1 MGVMSDYDPAGPLT
15 RPEAAPPAADRRPH
29 ISTASNHH
37 AFWAGIEPRQLLQ
50 PYERLPGI
58 VYFVKD
64 AESRLMAVTGGFA
77 HRLGFEADEQLL
89 GKKPHEF
96 APKDLA
102 DKYVADDQWVMRN
115 NKPMLNIL
123 EIGFNE
129 QRLRD
134 WIVVDKYPLVGAGGQ
149 VVGIVGISQSFEGR
163 RQQLAHLG
171 PVGRAA
177 DYIRDH
183 LGDRLRLADVAAHV
197 SISERQLERLF
208 RRAFGMTIRQFIIH
222 SRVHAATRE
231 LTHSDKSVAQIAAA
245 LGFSDQSALSNAFR
259 KVTGVAPRAYRER
272 YVAKFT
278 P

>member
-1 MGVMSDYDPAGPLT
+1 MSDYDPAGLLT
-15 RPEAAPPAADRRPH
+15 RPEAAPAPDNNHRPG
-29 ISTASNHH
+29 SNHLS
-37 AFWAGIEPRQLLQ
+37 FWSAIEPRQLLQ

-64 AESRLMAVTGGFA
+64 AESRLMAVTSGVA
-77 HRLGFEADEQLL
+77 RRLGLEADEELI
-89 GKKPHEF
+89 GKRPHEF

-102 DKYVADDQWVMRN
+102 DKYVADDQWVVRN
-115 NKPMLNIL
+115 GKPMLNIL
-123 EIGFNE
+123 EMGYNE

-134 WIVVDKYPLVGAGGQ
+134 WVVTDKFPLIGAGGQ
-149 VVGIVGISQSFEGR
+149 VVGVVGISQSFEGR

-183 LGDRLRLADVAAHV
+183 LGDRLRLAEVAAYV
-197 SISERQLERLF
+197 AISERQLERLF

-231 LTHSDKSVAQIAAA
+231 LTQSDKSVAQIAAT

-259 KVTGVAPRAYRER
+259 KVIGIAPRAYRER